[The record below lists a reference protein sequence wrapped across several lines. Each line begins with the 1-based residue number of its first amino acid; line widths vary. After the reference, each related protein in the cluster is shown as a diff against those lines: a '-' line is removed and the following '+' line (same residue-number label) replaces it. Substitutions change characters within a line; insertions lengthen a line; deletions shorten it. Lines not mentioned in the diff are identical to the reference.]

1 MLSRYQT
8 NTSAEVLDTITNIQ
22 PKESGGGSGA
32 TRESIV
38 YSMAEDMLE
47 KLPPNYVPHEVSLF
61 DHLDFS
67 NQFLRQPKSK
77 LCNFCGLRS
86 KPGC

>member
-1 MLSRYQT
+1 MLVRYQT

-38 YSMAEDMLE
+38 YNMAEDMLE

-61 DHLDFS
+61 DFCS
-67 NQFLRQPKSK
+67 VVQFLHQLKSK
-77 LCNFCGLRS
+77 LHLFHRLRS
-86 KPGC
+86 KPCW